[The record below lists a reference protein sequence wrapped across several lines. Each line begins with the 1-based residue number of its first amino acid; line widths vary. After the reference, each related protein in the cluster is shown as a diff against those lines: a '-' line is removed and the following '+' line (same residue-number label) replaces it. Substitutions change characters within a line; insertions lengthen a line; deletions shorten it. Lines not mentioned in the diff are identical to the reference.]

1 MGRPLSKPRPKQGA
15 RLVQLRRDAG
25 LTQTELAELVGE
37 PQANIAFWERSAKPP
52 RSDVLPKLA
61 RILSVRVE
69 DLLDVGTPLPQRRSG
84 PVGRVAQVFNEV
96 RKLPR
101 RQQEKVADVVAALVE
116 QYRRK
121 AS

>member
-15 RLVQLRRDAG
+15 RLVQLRRDAA
-25 LTQTELAELVGE
+25 QTELAGLVGE
-37 PQANIAFWERSAKPP
+37 PQVNITFWERSTKPP

-61 RILSVRVE
+61 RVLKVRVE
-69 DLLDVGTPLPQRRSG
+69 DLLDIDAPLQRRSG
-84 PVGRVAQVFNEV
+84 PVGRVAQVFDEV

>member
-61 RILSVRVE
+61 RVLNVRVE
-69 DLLDVGTPLPQRRSG
+69 ELLDVEAPLQRRSG
-84 PVGRVAQVFNEV
+84 PVGRVAQVFDEV

>member
-25 LTQTELAELVGE
+25 LTQTELADIVGE

-52 RSDVLPKLA
+52 RSDVLPQLA
-61 RILSVRVE
+61 QALSVRVE
-69 DLLDVGTPLPQRRSG
+69 DLLGVHTPLPQRRSG
-84 PVGRVAQVFNEV
+84 PIGRVAQVLDEV

-101 RQQEKVADVVAALVE
+101 RQQEKVADVVAAMVD

>member
-1 MGRPLSKPRPKQGA
+1 M
-15 RLVQLRRDAG
+15 QLRRDAG

-37 PQANIAFWERSAKPP
+37 PQANIAFWERSTKPP

-61 RILSVRVE
+61 KILAVRVE
-69 DLLDVGTPLPQRRSG
+69 DLLDVETSLPQRRSG
-84 PVGRVAQVFNEV
+84 PVGRVAQVFDEV